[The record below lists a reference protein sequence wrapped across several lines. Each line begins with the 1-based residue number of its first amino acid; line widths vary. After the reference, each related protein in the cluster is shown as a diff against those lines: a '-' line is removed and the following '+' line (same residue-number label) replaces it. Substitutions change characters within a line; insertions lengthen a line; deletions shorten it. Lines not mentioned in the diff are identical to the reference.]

1 MEEIKNKVSES
12 GLITIDLES
21 VLPNNKF
28 KVIDLKPQLYMEM
41 ALKEKSFREYISATD
56 WSAYTNSY
64 VAIYCS
70 NDAIIPTWAF
80 MLITSALQ
88 PFAKEIVFGD
98 RTALIDQYLSDYIL
112 NLDTVEFKDKRVV
125 IKGCSKEQ
133 LSMNSYMQLVQKLQP
148 VVKSLMF
155 GEPCST
161 VPIFKKK

>member
-21 VLPNNKF
+21 VLPNNRF
-28 KVIDLKPQLYMEM
+28 MEIDLKPQLYMEM

-56 WSAYTNSY
+56 WSVYTDSY

-88 PFAKEIVFGD
+88 PYAKKIVFGN
-98 RTALIDQYLSDYIL
+98 RTALIDQYLADYIL
-112 NLDTVEFKDKRVV
+112 NLDTTEFKDKRVV
-125 IKGCSKEQ
+125 IKGCSNEE